1 MFPTSS
7 RQTDPPG
14 SLIDGDGG
22 DCGGGAG
29 RRWSGAALEA
39 ELDRLAALMKEPAG
53 RDLVMLFC
61 GSSADDALLL
71 LAALRA
77 GHAAAPFD
85 HDLPAGRRR
94 DLVAAYRPLWL
105 FQRAQEG
112 EEPPPGYAAHP
123 MPMPMPVGGLRG
135 WRRLG
140 GAEPTIHPDLAVL
153 LSTSG
158 TLGSPRTARLSRR
171 GLAAN
176 ARSAAAA
183 LRIAPGDVAAGHL
196 RLSYAFGLSI
206 LLSHLA
212 AGAAVAMTGQ
222 GMMGRGLW
230 DMLRREGCTT
240 LPCVPAQA
248 AMLCRLDPGRL
259 KLPALRRIVQA
270 GGRAAPDH
278 LARLHGF
285 CASRGGGREGDQN
298 GGLFVMYGQTEA
310 GPRIAVLPPE
320 EFPRRP
326 GSAGRAIDGCRLAVV
341 GPDGA
346 PLPPGTAGQ
355 VVVHGPGVMMGYAA
369 GRGDLADGDR
379 LGGRLETGDRG
390 HLDADGFLHL
400 AGRAGRIAKPCGHR
414 IDLEEL
420 EGLALAGR
428 PAGSG
433 LVAAVDGGDRVVL
446 FLEAAAME
454 EVRSWPDRLAAEY
467 GHPSSVF
474 AVRPVASLP
483 LTGRGKIDYA
493 RLRAWLEEG
502 LEEGLEEMP

>member
-1 MFPTSS
+1 MV
-7 RQTDPPG
+7 
-14 SLIDGDGG
+14 
-22 DCGGGAG
+22 
-29 RRWSGAALEA
+29 RRWSGAALDA
-39 ELDRLAALMKEPAG
+39 ELDRLAALLADPSG
-53 RDLVMLFC
+53 RDLMMLFC

-105 FQRAQEG
+105 FQRTREGEG
-112 EEPPPGYAAHP
+112 EEDAPPGYAAHP
-123 MPMPMPVGGLRG
+123 VPISMSVGGLRG

-140 GAEPTIHPDLAVL
+140 DAEPAIHPDLAVL
-153 LSTSG
+153 LGTSG
-158 TLGSPRTARLSRR
+158 TLGSPRTARLSRS
-171 GLAAN
+171 GLSAN
-176 ARSAAAA
+176 ARAAAAA
-183 LRIAPGDVAAGHL
+183 LRIAPSDVAAGHL
-196 RLSYAFGLSI
+196 RLSYAFGLSM

-212 AGAAVAMTGQ
+212 AGAAVAMTEQ

-230 DMLRREGCTT
+230 EMMRREGCTT

-259 KLPALRRIVQA
+259 TLPALRRIVQA

-285 CASRGGGREGDQN
+285 CAGQGGGQN
-298 GGLFVMYGQTEA
+298 DGLFVMYGQTEA

-320 EFPRRP
+320 EFPQRP
-326 GSAGRAIDGCRLAVV
+326 GSVGRAIDGCRLAVA

-346 PLPPGTAGQ
+346 PLPAGTAGQ

-400 AGRAGRIAKPCGHR
+400 AGREGRIAKPCGHR
-414 IDLEEL
+414 IDLDEL

-428 PAGSG
+428 PAGAG

-454 EVRSWPDRLAAEY
+454 ADMEDSALRSWPARLAAEY
-467 GHPSSVF
+467 GHPASAFS
-474 AVRPVASLP
+474 VRPVAALP

-493 RLRAWLEEG
+493 RLHAWSQEET
-502 LEEGLEEMP
+502 P

>member
-7 RQTDPPG
+7 RPIDPAG
-14 SLIDGDGG
+14 SLIDGDAE
-22 DCGGGAG
+22 CGGAG
-29 RRWSGAALEA
+29 RRWSGAALDA
-39 ELDRLAALMKEPAG
+39 ELDRLAAQLKDRAG

-105 FQRAQEG
+105 FQREG
-112 EEPPPGYAAHP
+112 EENAPPGYAAHP
-123 MPMPMPVGGLRG
+123 VPVSIVGLRG

-140 GAEPTIHPDLAVL
+140 DAEPAIHPDLAVL
-153 LSTSG
+153 LGTSG
-158 TLGSPRTARLSRR
+158 TLGSPRTARLSRS

-176 ARSAAAA
+176 ARAAAAA
-183 LRIAPGDVAAGHL
+183 LRIAPDDVAAGHL
-196 RLSYAFGLSI
+196 RLSYAFGLSM
-206 LLSHLA
+206 LLSHLT
-212 AGAAVAMTGQ
+212 AGAAVAMTEQ

-230 DMLRREGCTT
+230 EMMRREGCTT

-248 AMLCRLDPGRL
+248 AMLCRLDPDRL

-285 CASRGGGREGDQN
+285 CASHN

-320 EFPRRP
+320 EFPHRP
-326 GSAGRAIDGCRLAVV
+326 GSVGRVIDGCRLAVA
-341 GPDGA
+341 GPDGM
-346 PLPPGTAGQ
+346 PLPPGITGQ
-355 VVVHGPGVMMGYAA
+355 LIVQGPGVMMGYAK
-369 GRGDLADGDR
+369 GRDDLADGDR

-400 AGRAGRIAKPCGHR
+400 AGREGRIAKPCGHR
-414 IDLEEL
+414 IDLDEL
-420 EGLALAGR
+420 EGLALATR
-428 PAGSG
+428 PPGAG

-446 FLEAAAME
+446 FLEAAPMEAVME
-454 EVRSWPDRLAAEY
+454 EGTALRSWPARLAAEY
-467 GHPSSVF
+467 GHPASAF
-474 AVRPVASLP
+474 AVRRVASLP

-493 RLRAWLEEG
+493 RLRAWLDEG
-502 LEEGLEEMP
+502 LEEAP